1 MIEILVDNHQ
11 CRILAELKVRLALR
25 EKVKI
30 KNRNAWY
37 SPMYHKYDKSGNRI
51 WDGFVRYVTEGG
63 LFSTG
68 LLNQVCDALD
78 KMGKKYKLSDQR
90 EKFKGVKE
98 LKELGGLKFRPYQLE
113 SIQSVLNNTY
123 KGVKWPRGILA
134 EATNA
139 GKSIISAGIFA
150 TYSSKRN
157 GLYLVNSKTLYEQA
171 VPDLKAL
178 LGDDVGEISSKKTN
192 IKRINVCM
200 VQTLGGR
207 LKKDPKLRNFLSK
220 VDIIIVDEADEV
232 IGRKDCQAILQCC
245 YNATVRLAMSGTPLK
260 HKDPLRNQEQLKFFG
275 PILHR
280 ISNKELVEQ
289 GVSTPP
295 DIRMMLGNTK
305 LIDKGEGYAYVYK
318 KGIMTNKKRH
328 KRIWKLVEKFSE
340 KNRGPFLILF
350 KEHKHGY
357 SLKECMPESLSH
369 LKVDLVHHETKGREA
384 IFKRFNEG
392 KIDVLIASM
401 IIKRGKNLPLI
412 KTLINAAG
420 GTSET
425 NLLQILGRALRSH
438 KSKKKVYVID
448 YWDLGPYLNL
458 HSKRRLRYYLK
469 EKFEVRESYKK
480 QLAKANY

>member
-1 MIEILVDNHQ
+1 MVEILVDNHQ

-25 EKVKI
+25 ERVKI

-37 SPMYHKYDKSGNRI
+37 SPLYHKYGRDGNRI

-68 LLNQVCDALD
+68 ILDQVCDALD

-90 EKFKGVKE
+90 ESFKGVKE
-98 LKELGGLKFRPYQLE
+98 LKELGGLEFRDYQLE
-113 SIQSVLNNTY
+113 SVSSVLNNTY
-123 KGVKWPRGILA
+123 KGLKWPRGILA

-139 GKSIISAGIFA
+139 GKSLISGGIFA
-150 TYSSKRN
+150 TYSTKRN

-171 VPDLKAL
+171 VPDLRAL

-200 VQTLGGR
+200 VQTLGTR
-207 LKKDPKLRNFLSK
+207 LKKDPKLRNYLSK

-232 IGRKDCQAILQCC
+232 IGRKDCQAILQSC

-275 PILHR
+275 PIIHR
-280 ISNKELVEQ
+280 TTNKELVNK
-289 GVSTPP
+289 GVSTPV
-295 DIRMMLGNTK
+295 DIRMILGNTK
-305 LIDKGEGYAYVYK
+305 NVTKGDGYAEVYK
-318 KGIMTNKKRH
+318 RGIMLNKLRH
-328 KRIWKLVEKFSE
+328 KRIWKLVEKFD
-340 KNRGPFLILF
+340 KKQRGPFLILF

-357 SLKECMPESLSH
+357 SLLKNIPESLSH
-369 LKVDLVHHETKGREA
+369 LKVEIVHHKTKAREN

-392 KIDVLIASM
+392 KVDILIASM

-412 KTLINAAG
+412 KTLVNAAG

-425 NLLQILGRALRSH
+425 NVLQILGRLLRSH
-438 KSKKKVYVID
+438 SSKKKAYMID
-448 YWDLGPYLNL
+448 MWDLGAYLNL
-458 HSKRRLRYYLK
+458 HSKRRKRYYEK
-469 EKFEVRESYKK
+469 EKFEVRETYKK
-480 QLAKANY
+480 QIDKGNY